1 MVKFLTPAET
11 RREICLE
18 FDFSKMFDLK
28 SLQSYEIQK
37 IKLLWTQFQD
47 SRSQDIIHNQSTYF
61 RKKCWLTVR

>member
-47 SRSQDIIHNQSTYF
+47 SRS
-61 RKKCWLTVR
+61 